1 MYDDERTPADIWCA
15 VFAIFLTLAIFIG
28 GGFGI
33 YGCDRHF
40 SEHICEV
47 EFTDGTVRRFKT
59 HHSYVKGGNLEIDND
74 EKIRFIAPYDTW
86 SFQIDKVKNWRKVY

>member
-1 MYDDERTPADIWCA
+1 MYDYRREAGGIWSA
-15 VFAIFLTLAIFIG
+15 VFAIFLALAIFIG
-28 GGFGI
+28 VGAGI

-59 HHSYVKGGNLEIDND
+59 HHSYVKGGNLEIKND
-74 EKIRFIAPYDTW
+74 EKIRLIAPYDICG
-86 SFQIDKVKNWRKVY
+86 FPLDKIKNWRKVY